1 MLASSPSFFAASVR
15 LKGERISTRG
25 MVLHQT
31 RAMTLDE
38 DNSRAVGMAL
48 KLLAVI

>member
-1 MLASSPSFFAASVR
+1 
-15 LKGERISTRG
+15 

-48 KLLAVI
+48 KLLAVIRRIADSFGAPVETLCRAEAAAIP